1 MMQTIYKITDIVW
14 AVVTAISLCFWLYDK
29 IKKKEQ

>member
-14 AVVTAISLCFWLYDK
+14 AVVTIIHFCLWVYLGMK
-29 IKKKEQ
+29 GE